1 MKTNLRGLPFPLD
14 LALLPAK
21 IPPINMNSAFE
32 RWRKAVVHL
41 ECATNSEDIF
51 ARTKRLDE
59 FRERYQKGEITQ
71 DQWLQGMLGGLRDIR
86 FRGTALFIRNAD
98 RRFLVTARHVLWDE
112 LSAKRMVEEPKNA
125 LPQSLPDSMREEFL
139 SPFKRDSL
147 IQIFPIVFRVPI
159 LDELPITPPTLLTL
173 LPASLTNLGSSPY
186 SIAPYTFSDPELDL
200 AIVSLNQRNYGF
212 AEDLERQGCTPIAS
226 EEFADGPSAEAAE
239 VFTVGF
245 PGSIAVLAERPLK
258 LEVGLWASG
267 AVCLPTFAF
276 GRVSMLH
283 QKLDFF
289 WCDMSIYPGNSGGPV
304 IENNKLVGIV
314 SAQPTIPIE
323 GRGVSQATTRIPFAK
338 VTKAKHI
345 IPLLDEQIKKDKEA
359 TKLST
364 S

>member
-1 MKTNLRGLPFPLD
+1 M
-14 LALLPAK
+14 
-21 IPPINMNSAFE
+21 
-32 RWRKAVVHL
+32 HL
-41 ECATNSEDIF
+41 ECATDSQDIF
-51 ARTKRLDE
+51 ARTKRWDE
-59 FRERYQKGEITQ
+59 LRERYKKGEITQ

-86 FRGTALFIRNAD
+86 FRETALFIRSAD
-98 RRFLVTARHVLWDE
+98 RRFLVTARHLLWDE

-125 LPQSLPDSMREEFL
+125 LPQSLPDNMRKEFL

-147 IQIFPIVFRVPI
+147 IQIFPIIFRVPT
-159 LDELPITPPTLLTL
+159 LDELSNELPSSPLTP
-173 LPASLTNLGSSPY
+173 LPAFLMNLGSGPY
-186 SIAPYTFSDPELDL
+186 SVAPYTFSDPELDL
-200 AIVSLNQRNYGF
+200 AIVSLNQRNCGF
-212 AEDLERQGCTPIAS
+212 AEDLERQGWVPIAP
-226 EEFADGPSAEAAE
+226 EDFTDGPSAEAAE
-239 VFTVGF
+239 VFTVGY
-245 PGSIAVLAERPLK
+245 PGSIAVLAERVLR

-323 GRGVSQATTRIPFAK
+323 GKGVSQATTRIPFAK

>member
-1 MKTNLRGLPFPLD
+1 M
-14 LALLPAK
+14 
-21 IPPINMNSAFE
+21 
-32 RWRKAVVHL
+32 HL
-41 ECATNSEDIF
+41 ECATDSEDIF
-51 ARTKRLDE
+51 ARTKRWDE
-59 FRERYQKGEITQ
+59 CRERYQKGEITQ
-71 DQWLQGMLGGLRDIR
+71 DQWLQGMLGGFRDIR

-125 LPQSLPDSMREEFL
+125 LPQSLPDNMRKEFL

-147 IQIFPIVFRVPI
+147 IQIFPIIFRVPT
-159 LDELPITPPTLLTL
+159 LDELPITPPTLLP
-173 LPASLTNLGSSPY
+173 LPAFLMNLQSGPY

-200 AIVSLNQRNYGF
+200 AIVSLNQHDYRF

-226 EEFADGPSAEAAE
+226 EDFADGPSAEAAE
-239 VFTVGF
+239 VFTVGY
-245 PGSIAVLAERPLK
+245 PGSIAVLAERSLK

-304 IENNKLVGIV
+304 IENNRLVGIV

-323 GRGVSQATTRIPFAK
+323 GMDVSQATTRIPFAK

-359 TKLST
+359 TRLST